1 MDIVGFL
8 PALFALACSGGLCL
22 SNNGENNE

>member
-8 PALFALACSGGLCL
+8 PALFALACIVGLCL